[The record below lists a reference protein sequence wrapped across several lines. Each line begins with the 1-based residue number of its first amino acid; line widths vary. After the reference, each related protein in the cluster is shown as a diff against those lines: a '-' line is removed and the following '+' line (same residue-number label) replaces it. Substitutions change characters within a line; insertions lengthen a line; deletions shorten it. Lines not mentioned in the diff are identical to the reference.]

1 MQKPLEPSLVQFGPR
16 VSPGERR
23 LRAGRKSA
31 KRAPKP
37 GQSANTGNF
46 PFPTLDSCG
55 MACKKKQGTEFG
67 AIWSK
72 GKCRTA
78 SSSSRPKNCQK
89 LLQGAKQGQSANTG
103 IFPFQM
109 LDSGEMACISPR
121 TRVWC
126 NSV

>member
-1 MQKPLEPSLVQFGPR
+1 MPAEK
-16 VSPGERR
+16 
-23 LRAGRKSA
+23 
-31 KRAPKP
+31 APKEHQNQDNLLILVISRFQRKIP
-37 GQSANTGNF
+37 VGWRA
-46 PFPTLDSCG
+46 
-55 MACKKKQGTEFG
+55 KKQGTEFG